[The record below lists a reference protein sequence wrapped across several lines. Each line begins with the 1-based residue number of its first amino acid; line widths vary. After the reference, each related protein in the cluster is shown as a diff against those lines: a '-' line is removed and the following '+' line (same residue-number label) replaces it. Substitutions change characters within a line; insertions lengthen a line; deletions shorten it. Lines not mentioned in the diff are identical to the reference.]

1 MRRKRD
7 AMRENLEKYGEVIAG
22 SILLSL
28 GIWLF
33 VTPNGLN
40 FGGVIGTSQI
50 IEVFVRKLLPIPKS
64 MNIVGIINFMI
75 NIPLFIMGYR
85 ILNREFC
92 IKTGMSVVVQ
102 TITLSILPN
111 LTHPVMPD
119 MLSNCIFGAIMCGV
133 GVGLAL
139 KGSGSTGG
147 IDIAGVCLSKTKPG
161 FSVGK
166 LSTIVNAVILT
177 CCAFIFDLQTTL
189 YSILLV
195 IVFTIR
201 TSM

>member
-1 MRRKRD
+1 
-7 AMRENLEKYGEVIAG
+7 MRENLEKYGEVIAR

-50 IEVFVRKLLPIPKS
+50 IEVFIRKLLPIPKS

-92 IKTGMSVVVQ
+92 VKTGMSVVVQ
-102 TITLSILPN
+102 TITLFEYP
-111 LTHPVMPD
+111 
-119 MLSNCIFGAIMCGV
+119 
-133 GVGLAL
+133 
-139 KGSGSTGG
+139 
-147 IDIAGVCLSKTKPG
+147 
-161 FSVGK
+161 
-166 LSTIVNAVILT
+166 
-177 CCAFIFDLQTTL
+177 QTTG
-189 YSILLV
+189 
-195 IVFTIR
+195 
-201 TSM
+201 

>member
-1 MRRKRD
+1 
-7 AMRENLEKYGEVIAG
+7 MRENLEKYGEVIAG

-75 NIPLFIMGYR
+75 NIPLFVMGYR

-92 IKTGMSVVVQ
+92 IKTAMSVIVQ
-102 TITLSILPN
+102 TITLS
-111 LTHPVMPD
+111 V
-119 MLSNCIFGAIMCGV
+119 
-133 GVGLAL
+133 
-139 KGSGSTGG
+139 
-147 IDIAGVCLSKTKPG
+147 
-161 FSVGK
+161 
-166 LSTIVNAVILT
+166 
-177 CCAFIFDLQTTL
+177 LQTKHM
-189 YSILLV
+189 LLCL
-195 IVFTIR
+195 ICYLTVFLGLLCVALV
-201 TSM
+201 